1 MQSTLS
7 AKYIVNANLSLH
19 NRKSSLRYG
28 NGDAYRLR
36 STEISR
42 RRGITA
48 INQNAVTQ
56 AFWRGFAVCAYWE
69 AQAQDFAELDD
80 LLRQKPTSIE
90 RGVPVGTKGLD
101 RGAELS
107 EFCVGSE
114 PVRAMRGAIRV

>member
-7 AKYIVNANLSLH
+7 ARYIVNPNLSLY
-19 NRKSSLRYG
+19 NRKHLSHYG
-28 NGDAYRLR
+28 NTEAYRLR
-36 STEISR
+36 SPEISR

-48 INQNAVTQ
+48 INRNAVTQ
-56 AFWRGFAVCAYWE
+56 AFWRDFTVCAYWE

-80 LLRQKPTSIE
+80 LLRQKPTNIE

-101 RGAELS
+101 RGVELS

-114 PVRAMRGAIRV
+114 SVRAIQGAIRV

>member
-1 MQSTLS
+1 MQPTLS
-7 AKYIVNANLSLH
+7 AKYIVNANFSLH
-19 NRKSSLRYG
+19 NRKVLSRYG
-28 NGDAYRLR
+28 NIEAYRLR

-42 RRGITA
+42 LRGVTA
-48 INQNAVTQ
+48 INRNAVTQ
-56 AFWRGFAVCAYWE
+56 AFWRDFAVCTYQE
-69 AQAQDFAELDD
+69 SQTQDFTELDD

-107 EFCVGSE
+107 EFCAGSQ

>member
-7 AKYIVNANLSLH
+7 ATYIVNANLDLH
-19 NRKSSLRYG
+19 NRKPLSRYG
-28 NGDAYRLR
+28 NIEAYRLR
-36 STEISR
+36 SPEISR

-48 INQNAVTQ
+48 INRNAVTQ

-90 RGVPVGTKGLD
+90 RGVPIGTKGLD
-101 RGAELS
+101 RGAKNE
-107 EFCVGSE
+107 
-114 PVRAMRGAIRV
+114 